1 MGFIRNIL
9 KPWYCRKFII
19 MKQAFLTFIRRK
31 NDEYSFLATENP
43 SNLIK
48 INEYKLQSGQPVI
61 IVKENNILIA
71 LYAIGNDAELFQI
84 YGNQD
89 YLFFMN
95 CINDITLMN
104 IKKFNFIK
112 NTLLEIFDELSIQ
125 ESKLYKNV
133 FESFEDQIFYTTLHT
148 ELNNRSIRNVIV
160 KEIKKLQVPNNIS
173 NRLLNKIKSC
183 KQLPENYLR
192 KKIDVD
198 LSGYGIYINAF
209 KQ

>member
-1 MGFIRNIL
+1 
-9 KPWYCRKFII
+9 

-95 CINDITLMN
+95 CINDISLMN

-198 LSGYGIYINAF
+198 LSGYGIYINAL

>member
-1 MGFIRNIL
+1 
-9 KPWYCRKFII
+9 

-95 CINDITLMN
+95 CINDISLIN

-112 NTLLEIFDELSIQ
+112 NTLLEIFDELNIQ

-173 NRLLNKIKSC
+173 NRLLNKLKSC

-198 LSGYGIYINAF
+198 LSGYGIYINAL

>member
-1 MGFIRNIL
+1 
-9 KPWYCRKFII
+9 

-43 SNLIK
+43 SNLIEV
-48 INEYKLQSGQPVI
+48 NEYKLQSGQPVI

-71 LYAIGNDAELFQI
+71 LYAIGNNAELFQI
-84 YGNQD
+84 YGNED
-89 YLFFMN
+89 YLFFMK
-95 CINDITLMN
+95 CINDISLIN
-104 IKKFNFIK
+104 IKKYNFIK
-112 NTLLEIFDELSIQ
+112 NVLLEIFDELSIQ

-209 KQ
+209 TQ

>member
-1 MGFIRNIL
+1 
-9 KPWYCRKFII
+9 

>member
-1 MGFIRNIL
+1 
-9 KPWYCRKFII
+9 

-43 SNLIK
+43 SNLIEV
-48 INEYKLQSGQPVI
+48 NEYKLQSGQPVI

-71 LYAIGNDAELFQI
+71 LYAIGNNAELFQI
-84 YGNQD
+84 YGNED
-89 YLFFMN
+89 YLFFMK
-95 CINDITLMN
+95 CINDISLIN
-104 IKKFNFIK
+104 IKKYNFIK
-112 NTLLEIFDELSIQ
+112 NVLLEIFDELSIQ

-192 KKIDVD
+192 KKIDID

>member
-1 MGFIRNIL
+1 
-9 KPWYCRKFII
+9 
-19 MKQAFLTFIRRK
+19 MKHAFLTFIRRK

-43 SNLIK
+43 SNLIEV
-48 INEYKLQSGQPVI
+48 NEYKLQSGQPVI

-71 LYAIGNDAELFQI
+71 LYAIGNNAELFQI
-84 YGNQD
+84 YGNED
-89 YLFFMN
+89 YLFFMK
-95 CINDITLMN
+95 CINDISLIN
-104 IKKFNFIK
+104 IKKYNFIK
-112 NTLLEIFDELSIQ
+112 NVLLEIFDELSIQ
-125 ESKLYKNV
+125 ESKLYKNI
-133 FESFEDQIFYTTLHT
+133 FEIFENQIFYTTLHT
-148 ELNNRSIRNVIV
+148 ELDNRSIKNVIV

-173 NRLLNKIKSC
+173 IRLLNKIKSC

>member
-1 MGFIRNIL
+1 
-9 KPWYCRKFII
+9 

-48 INEYKLQSGQPVI
+48 INEYKLQSGQPVV

-198 LSGYGIYINAF
+198 LSGYGIYINAL

>member
-1 MGFIRNIL
+1 
-9 KPWYCRKFII
+9 

-198 LSGYGIYINAF
+198 LSGYGIYINAL

>member
-1 MGFIRNIL
+1 
-9 KPWYCRKFII
+9 

-95 CINDITLMN
+95 CINDISLIN

-173 NRLLNKIKSC
+173 NRLLNKLKSC

-198 LSGYGIYINAF
+198 LSGYGIYINAL

>member
-1 MGFIRNIL
+1 
-9 KPWYCRKFII
+9 

-95 CINDITLMN
+95 CINDISLIN

-160 KEIKKLQVPNNIS
+160 KEIKKLQVPINIS

-198 LSGYGIYINAF
+198 LSGYGIYINAL

>member
-1 MGFIRNIL
+1 
-9 KPWYCRKFII
+9 

-43 SNLIK
+43 SNLIN

-95 CINDITLMN
+95 CINDISLMN

-160 KEIKKLQVPNNIS
+160 KEIKKLQVSNNIS

-183 KQLPENYLR
+183 KEIPENYLR

-209 KQ
+209 TQ